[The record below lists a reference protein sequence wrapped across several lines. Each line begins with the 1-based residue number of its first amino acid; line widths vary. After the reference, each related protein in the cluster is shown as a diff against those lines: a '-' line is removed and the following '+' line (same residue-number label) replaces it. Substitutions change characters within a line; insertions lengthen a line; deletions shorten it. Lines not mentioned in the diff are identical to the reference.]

1 MQQAGDALYSR
12 GKYRLEWDTK
22 RDGTLRSPFLQ
33 IVWYDDAAGRNRSKS
48 AGTADIEEA
57 EDELDKL
64 YLQRERGQAVC
75 SACGQPLRSGGQF
88 LVTTSI
94 ADYLVAK
101 AEKPSIGSI
110 RPRLAHV
117 STYLEETDQLAV
129 TCDAIDDDWIED
141 FREWAFEV
149 PVVWPNK
156 RVSERTPGTVESS
169 VRQFAAAINYSFARK
184 DATHPAT
191 FKVKKP
197 AEVSR
202 TPTHRSDVKEMA
214 AMFRYAMKP
223 GKDGQPM
230 NARQPLL
237 KFLQASVITWAR
249 PDAVYDFSTAT
260 DRRQWHS
267 KMRVVDLNQKGRP
280 QTRKYRPAVPVGAR
294 AAELF
299 DNSTGF
305 FVGVDSVS
313 SAWATMAK
321 DIGLP
326 GEGEAGTKLIRRSMA
341 TLARRRVG
349 EEHYVQVE
357 RMLGH
362 RKASTSDLYA
372 LFDPGMLGR
381 VLDATNSIIEEIVKL
396 APGAFH
402 RKGTGLRILQGSVV
416 A

>member
-12 GKYRLEWDTK
+12 GKYRLEWDAK

-33 IVWYDDAAGRNRSKS
+33 IVWYDDDAGRNRSKS
-48 AGTADIEEA
+48 TGTADIEEA

-75 SACGQPLRSGGQF
+75 QACGQPLRNGGQF
-88 LVTTSI
+88 LVTTAI

-101 AEKPSIGSI
+101 AEKSSIGSI
-110 RPRLAHV
+110 RPRLSHV
-117 STYLEETDQLAV
+117 SSYLEETDQLGV
-129 TCDAIDDDWIED
+129 TCDAIDDEWIED

-156 RVSERTPGTVESS
+156 RVSERAPGTVEAS
-169 VRQFAAAINYSFARK
+169 VRQLAAVINFSFNRK
-184 DATHPAT
+184 DTMHPAT

-197 AEVSR
+197 SEVSR
-202 TPTHRSDVKEMA
+202 TPTHRSDVKEIA
-214 AMFRYAMKP
+214 SMFRYAMKP

-249 PDAVYDFSTAT
+249 PDAIYDISTKR
-260 DRRQWHS
+260 DRHQWHS
-267 KMRVVDLNQKGRP
+267 NMRVIDLNPKGRT
-280 QTRKYRPAVPVGAR
+280 QTRKYRPAIPVGDR
-294 AAELF
+294 AATLF
-299 DNSTGF
+299 DNCSGY

-313 SAWATMAK
+313 SAWATMAR

-381 VLDATNSIIEEIVKL
+381 VLDATNAIIEEIEKL

-402 RKGTGLRILQGSVV
+402 RKGTGLRLLQGSAV